1 MVGILLGSSGPREQR
16 RLLRG
21 WGGGVGRSS
30 GFAGLLS
37 SGELTP
43 SSDTA
48 HGLGK
53 LPPLSGLLFLIYEMR
68 WGQDHSAGF

>member
-16 RLLRG
+16 RLLGR
-21 WGGGVGRSS
+21 GGGSS
-30 GFAGLLS
+30 GFAELLS

>member
-21 WGGGVGRSS
+21 WGGGGGGAQASL
-30 GFAGLLS
+30 GFLS

-53 LPPLSGLLFLIYEMR
+53 LPPLSELLFLIYEMR
-68 WGQDHSAGF
+68 